1 MYSLFFY
8 ITPLI
13 GFILTLI
20 IMPYLIRYMNSI
32 NKNGPDVFKIDSP
45 IIPESGG
52 IGFMIIFIF
61 LLIIGTIESPTIV
74 VQQRL
79 LMTTIIITLVTIIGL
94 IDDFKGLS
102 AKIKPLLL
110 IIIALPILIFQIGTP
125 KPVLPLIGP
134 TQLTIFYWFLALFV
148 IAIPA
153 NASNMLDVMNGVMSG
168 SGIMILLT
176 AFITSFIIPIDGRI
190 ITDDSIYYLRFV
202 SLTMISVLTAF
213 WLFNRYPAK
222 IFAGDTGSLGV
233 GATIGL
239 VAIFGQIEFVM
250 VVALLLHIMNSFSI
264 ISSLKGLRERKE
276 IHDRPVSVK
285 DGIITASKN
294 PAAPIT
300 LVRLLVAS
308 SSKTEKTVIKQIYS
322 LVAYC
327 CILAILTA
335 FLIRQELIQS

>member
-32 NKNGPDVFKIDSP
+32 NKNGPDVFKIDTP

-61 LLIIGTIESPTIV
+61 LLIIGTIASPTIV

-79 LMTTIIITLVTIIGL
+79 LMTTIIITLVTTIGL

-134 TQLTIFYWFLALFV
+134 TQLTIFYWLLAL
-148 IAIPA
+148 
-153 NASNMLDVMNGVMSG
+153 
-168 SGIMILLT
+168 
-176 AFITSFIIPIDGRI
+176 
-190 ITDDSIYYLRFV
+190 
-202 SLTMISVLTAF
+202 
-213 WLFNRYPAK
+213 
-222 IFAGDTGSLGV
+222 
-233 GATIGL
+233 
-239 VAIFGQIEFVM
+239 
-250 VVALLLHIMNSFSI
+250 
-264 ISSLKGLRERKE
+264 
-276 IHDRPVSVK
+276 
-285 DGIITASKN
+285 
-294 PAAPIT
+294 
-300 LVRLLVAS
+300 
-308 SSKTEKTVIKQIYS
+308 
-322 LVAYC
+322 
-327 CILAILTA
+327 
-335 FLIRQELIQS
+335 